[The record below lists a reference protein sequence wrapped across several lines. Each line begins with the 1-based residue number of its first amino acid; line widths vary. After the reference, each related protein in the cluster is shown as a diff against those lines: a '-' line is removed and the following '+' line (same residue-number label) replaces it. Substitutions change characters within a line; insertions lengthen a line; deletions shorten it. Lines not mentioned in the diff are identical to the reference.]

1 MKKDYI
7 RIKFYTFR
15 SMIRKGLFINIS
27 NVRLGLS
34 LAVLLSAC
42 SNEPDNPVDGVLD
55 VFPSVDSDPSI
66 KQIVELSVDYSAFKT
81 YGPVFFGVYAEN
93 PFIIDE
99 EILEYRWNEDVKP
112 IYEDYTEENGKFE
125 GTVEL
130 PEYLQHLYI
139 ATGNFFTGMM
149 LLETDIKNGKASVI
163 AENNQL
169 YASASTHTSLRHA
182 LCLR

>member
-27 NVRLGLS
+27 NVCLGLS

-99 EILEYRWNEDVKP
+99 EIRRNRQTLWGDGVRMLTQNCCQTIHEEWDVS
-112 IYEDYTEENGKFE
+112 NSF
-125 GTVEL
+125 
-130 PEYLQHLYI
+130 YLCSEAFDL
-139 ATGNFFTGMM
+139 
-149 LLETDIKNGKASVI
+149 
-163 AENNQL
+163 
-169 YASASTHTSLRHA
+169 
-182 LCLR
+182 